1 MNSYDYEKLPESRV
15 ALTNILGAGTC
26 ANLRG
31 LRMMLTSFPGL
42 LVVEGDKHKQQVRVM
57 LTFWTLE
64 S

>member
-1 MNSYDYEKLPESRV
+1 MNSYDYEKLPESRT

-26 ANLRG
+26 ANLRV
-31 LRMMLTSFPGL
+31 LRIKLISCSGL

-57 LTFWTLE
+57 LNFWTIE